1 MSEPFD
7 EGFITRYL
15 LGDLPE
21 QEQIEIE
28 DRAFTD
34 ARVMQDVLA
43 VEADLIDEYVQGR
56 LKDRERRQFETR
68 FLASAERRQKVEFA
82 RALAQVAR
90 ESVLTETIRRP
101 SAAIAPATLWTALL
115 ATFRSTGPAF
125 RLSLAAASLVLVVG
139 LTWLTVHTLRV
150 RSELAQAQS
159 EQQDLEQ
166 RLADERARSQKLAD
180 QLQGEQQQRERD
192 QELIRELERP
202 REEPANDGSQSAILW
217 FALLPGVS
225 RSGGSATTLT
235 IPQSTRLVRFQIG
248 IQPGDDYKSFRV
260 NVLSSAGRQIWAQDN
275 LSARSGR
282 GGPLVLLSV
291 PARLLSA
298 AEYELAL
305 KGVTDD
311 GRTEDVGYYYFKV
324 RKN

>member
-1 MSEPFD
+1 
-7 EGFITRYL
+7 
-15 LGDLPE
+15 
-21 QEQIEIE
+21 
-28 DRAFTD
+28 
-34 ARVMQDVLA
+34 
-43 VEADLIDEYVQGR
+43 
-56 LKDRERRQFETR
+56 
-68 FLASAERRQKVEFA
+68 
-82 RALAQVAR
+82 
-90 ESVLTETIRRP
+90 LTETIRRP

-159 EQQDLEQ
+159 EQQDLER

-202 REEPANDGSQSAILW
+202 REEPANDRSQSAILS

-324 RKN
+324 RRN

>member
-159 EQQDLEQ
+159 EQQDLEG

-202 REEPANDGSQSAILW
+202 REEPANDRSQSAILS

-260 NVLSSAGRQIWAQDN
+260 NVLSSVGRQIWAQDN

-298 AEYELAL
+298 GEYELAL